1 MVKRPLF
8 LAGVC
13 CTMVLACILAAGAE
27 KHLLPAERLPE
38 WALCEDGQEA
48 VWIGRIAECGLT
60 EQGMRLCLDRIH
72 SVTDPEAGI
81 VKDTGPAVIQKEDT
95 QGIVKNQKYYFYDI
109 SSGNWECNCGFLPS
123 EYQKSSFGFIS
134 SKPQKNNFSIISSET
149 QESNFKLILEHQK
162 NNFST
167 MSSEFQTDYFNMIR
181 SGDQEA
187 DSYQMLVYTDERI
200 YEPGDW
206 IMVRGKCRTFSRAT
220 NPGQFDAYRYYTAQ
234 KILLSL
240 RDTEILA
247 YYRGK
252 NSWEKWLHRIKYRI
266 YTSYEGIFGE
276 EEAAAMAAIS
286 LGEKSLLEEKQKQLY
301 QEGGISHIFAI
312 SGLHISLL
320 GIGLYRLLRKCYIPA
335 GVSAA
340 AAGSVLVS
348 YVAMVGWS
356 ASSKRACIMF
366 LIWLGAQVTGRT
378 YDRLT
383 ALAAA
388 AIMILCSDPLL
399 LKEAAFQMSFLSILS
414 LAVLAPVLC
423 SALRIRTG
431 TGQALAGGT
440 ALQMGMLP
448 CTLYFYYQT
457 QPWSILVN
465 LAVVPLMTFIMGFG
479 MAGGVLGILWKP
491 AGIFLA
497 APCHYLLAGI
507 ERLCRMEQ
515 ELPGALLVCGRP
527 ETGRIAWY
535 YLMIFG
541 TLLLLDKM
549 WKLRET
555 NRKVKY
561 PAASCRASGL
571 QRSKAG
577 EYLDLA
583 AGLRSASVGAKRMPP
598 AHSTAKYPCRYGC
611 LARCFAGIKQKMNRS
626 SRQGKV
632 LYQARGRR
640 ILKCGCVL
648 AWVCVSIAGSKM
660 MCAKSPDS
668 LEVICLDVGQGDG
681 ILVRTP
687 SGENCMIDGGSTSEQ
702 KIWTYRIG
710 RTMKFEG
717 IREID
722 WWFVSHTDHDH
733 ISGLLE
739 FLEEYEVNLFGE
751 NQHGITLHH
760 LVLPYSSIEDE
771 KMAELRR
778 IAGEKEIAV
787 HMMQRGDCV
796 AEDEKNA
803 GSAGLLCRMHCLA
816 PEPASLTGDK
826 NEDSLV
832 LLLQYGK
839 FRMLLTGDLEGRGEQ
854 NLLDSGIS
862 LDADV
867 LKVGHH
873 GSKNAS
879 SETFL
884 KEVHPEN
891 AVISYGKGNQY
902 GHPSAEILERLED
915 AGSLVYGTAESGAL
929 TVSTDGYRYSIGEYL
944 KQG

>member
-13 CTMVLACILAAGAE
+13 CTMVLACVLTAGAE
-27 KHLLPAERLPE
+27 KHLLPAKRLPE
-38 WALCEDGQEA
+38 WAMCEDGQEA
-48 VWIGRIAECGLT
+48 VWIGRIADCGLT
-60 EQGMRLCLDRIH
+60 EQGMRLCLDRIC
-72 SVTDPEAGI
+72 SATDPEADV
-81 VKDTGPAVIQKEDT
+81 VKDARPAVIQKEDT
-95 QGIVKNQKYYFYDI
+95 RRTVKNQKYYFNDI
-109 SSGNWECNCGFLPS
+109 SSGNQECD
-123 EYQKSSFGFIS
+123 FGFIS
-134 SKPQKNNFSIISSET
+134 SEHQKNNFSIISSEN
-149 QESNFKLILEHQK
+149 QESNFKLILSEHQK

-167 MSSEFQTDYFNMIR
+167 MSSEFQTDPFNMIR
-181 SGDQEA
+181 SGAQET

-206 IMVRGKCRTFSRAT
+206 IIVRGKCRTFSKAT

-240 RDTEILA
+240 KDIEILA
-247 YYRGK
+247 YHRGK

-266 YTSYEGIFGE
+266 YSSYEGIFGE

-335 GVSAA
+335 GVSAV

-388 AIMILCSDPLL
+388 AIMILFSDPLI
-399 LKEAAFQMSFLSILS
+399 LKEAAFQMSFLAILS
-414 LAVLAPVLC
+414 LAILAPALC
-423 SALRIRTG
+423 SILRIRTG
-431 TGQALAGGT
+431 AGQALAGGT

-527 ETGRIAWY
+527 ETGRIAGY
-535 YLMIFG
+535 YLLIFG
-541 TLLLLDKM
+541 MLLLLNKM
-549 WKLRET
+549 WKLTET
-555 NRKVKY
+555 
-561 PAASCRASGL
+561 SC
-571 QRSKAG
+571 K
-577 EYLDLA
+577 
-583 AGLRSASVGAKRMPP
+583 
-598 AHSTAKYPCRYGC
+598 
-611 LARCFAGIKQKMNRS
+611 IKQKMNETNHR
-626 SRQGKV
+626 GK
-632 LYQARGRR
+632 LLNQAGGRR
-640 ILKCGCVL
+640 ILKCGCML
-648 AWVCVSIAGSKM
+648 AWVCISIAGSKLM
-660 MCAKSPDS
+660 RAKSPEF
-668 LEVICLDVGQGDG
+668 LEVMCLDVGQGDG
-681 ILVRTP
+681 ILIRTP

-710 RTMKFEG
+710 QTMKFEG
-717 IREID
+717 IRDID

-751 NQHGITLHH
+751 NLHGITLHH
-760 LVLPYSSIEDE
+760 LVLPVSSIGDE
-771 KMAELRR
+771 KTAELRQ
-778 IAGEKEIAV
+778 IAEEKGIAV

-803 GSAGLLCRMHCLA
+803 GNAELLCRMHCLA
-816 PEPASLTGDK
+816 PDSASLTGDK

-891 AVISYGKGNQY
+891 AVISYGEGNRY
-902 GHPSAEILERLED
+902 GHPSAETLERLED
-915 AGSLVYGTAESGAL
+915 AGSLVYGTAESGAV
-929 TVSTDGYRYSIGEYL
+929 TVSTDGYRYCIEEYL
-944 KQG
+944 KQD